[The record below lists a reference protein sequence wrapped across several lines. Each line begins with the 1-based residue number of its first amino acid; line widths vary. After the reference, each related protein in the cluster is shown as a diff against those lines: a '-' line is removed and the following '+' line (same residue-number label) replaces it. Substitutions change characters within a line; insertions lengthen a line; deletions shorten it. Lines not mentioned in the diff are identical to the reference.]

1 MKLKDILGSKNPFP
15 KLKCIQKTCP
25 LCTESQYVDVDTE
38 EVKIEC
44 NTNNVGHRWR
54 SMTWKE
60 SNIVSVYEGK
70 TGRSA
75 RTRGAE
81 HLKEL
86 EKKKHKSVLY
96 KHKLTNH
103 ENENETMHM

>member
-15 KLKCIQKTCP
+15 KSKCIKKTCP

-44 NTNNVGHRWR
+44 NTNNVGYRWR
-54 SMTWKE
+54 CLTCKE
-60 SNIVSVYEGK
+60 RDIVSVYEGE

-81 HLKEL
+81 YQNISSQSGGG
-86 EKKKHKSVLY
+86 EKSQIFLRCCK
-96 KHKLTNH
+96 T
-103 ENENETMHM
+103 